1 MTASPVFG
9 KVYMASQLTDAFARK
24 FYYLRLSI
32 TDVCNFRCTYCL
44 PNGYKPGAVN
54 NNGFLSV
61 DEVRRVTRAFS
72 ALGTEKVR
80 LTGGEPSLRRDF
92 TEIIAAVRENPA
104 IRQIA
109 VTTNGYRL
117 ARDVERWR
125 DAGLTAINVSVDSLD
140 ARQFHAITGQDKFHQ
155 VMDGIDAAFAAG
167 FDKVKVNTVLMRDVN
182 HHQLDTFLAWIQP
195 RRIQLRFIELM
206 ETGEGS
212 DLFRRH
218 HLSGMVLRD
227 ELLRRGWIHQIRQRS
242 DGPAQ
247 VFCHPDYA
255 GEIGLIMP
263 YEKDFC
269 ATCNRLRVSSVGK
282 LHLCLFGEGGVDLR
296 DLMAEDQQQAALEA
310 PQEAGHQVVEKAIVK
325 ENRYAIRAQVSAWI
339 ASDNVQVVLIT
350 GGTGFTD
357 GDQAPEAL
365 LPLFDREVEGF
376 GEVFRMLSFE
386 EIGTSTLQSRA
397 VAGVANRTLIF
408 AMPGSTKACRTAW
421 DNIIAPQ
428 LDARTRPCNFIP
440 HLKK

>member
-9 KVYMASQLTDAFARK
+9 KVYMASQLTDAYARK

-182 HHQLDTFLAWIQP
+182 HHQLDTFLAWINP
-195 RRIQLRFIELM
+195 
-206 ETGEGS
+206 
-212 DLFRRH
+212 
-218 HLSGMVLRD
+218 V
-227 ELLRRGWIHQIRQRS
+227 
-242 DGPAQ
+242 
-247 VFCHPDYA
+247 
-255 GEIGLIMP
+255 
-263 YEKDFC
+263 
-269 ATCNRLRVSSVGK
+269 VSS
-282 LHLCLFGEGGVDLR
+282 C
-296 DLMAEDQQQAALEA
+296 
-310 PQEAGHQVVEKAIVK
+310 
-325 ENRYAIRAQVSAWI
+325 
-339 ASDNVQVVLIT
+339 
-350 GGTGFTD
+350 
-357 GDQAPEAL
+357 AL
-365 LPLFDREVEGF
+365 L
-376 GEVFRMLSFE
+376 S
-386 EIGTSTLQSRA
+386 
-397 VAGVANRTLIF
+397 
-408 AMPGSTKACRTAW
+408 
-421 DNIIAPQ
+421 
-428 LDARTRPCNFIP
+428 
-440 HLKK
+440 